1 MRLIDADELKNRIYN
16 GYVCLIPD
24 PETDK
29 IIQMIENSII
39 NVIDE
44 ASTVTPDKLE
54 YAPKYEMISYVN
66 KE

>member
-1 MRLIDADELKNRIYN
+1 MRLIDADELKNRIHN

-39 NVIDE
+39 EVIDE
-44 ASTVTPDKLE
+44 APTVTSDK
-54 YAPKYEMISYVN
+54 YIN
-66 KE
+66 KQ